1 VRFLSTDE
9 IESLL
14 RKYRIKPSKKLG
26 QSFLKSQSIARE
38 IVSAA
43 VITSDDSVLE
53 VGGGLGILS
62 KEIAQQAGQLY
73 VVEIASGLAQALQDL
88 LHDRENVTIIHGDA
102 LAIEFPE
109 VNKVVSNL
117 PYSISS
123 EMTFRLLRELDFDQ
137 AVLMYQKEFAE
148 RLLAEPASQ
157 DYSRL
162 TINIRYQADIERLM
176 EVPASMFHPTPA
188 VDSVVVRIRRS
199 MHGPRAVDDNVFF
212 WMVKG
217 IYSYPNKNLRKA
229 LRIWFRNLR
238 VDMSLADKVIR
249 RCQKNLDG
257 TERLRTIDLT
267 GLVALSDSVLDSIEE
282 GEIPDPRG
290 EGYEKTV

>member
-73 VVEIASGLAQALQDL
+73 VVEIASGLAQALQD
-88 LHDRENVTIIHGDA
+88 HGDA